1 MATAN
6 SNEQTGAEP
15 MNSSAS
21 TRTQRANGS
30 SSLAGLTKVMA
41 RLLPRQVSDELSLA
55 MAEMKQ
61 KGIKAGVAA
70 AFVVVA
76 LLFLAALGVALIA
89 AAILGLATVM
99 PAWLAALL
107 VAALFLVIAAIAA
120 LVGVNRFK
128 KTMPLVPEDALR
140 GIRYDLGVLKEGRS
154 FDPATLDAPKKP
166 KEQKPEDGKQEK
178 PEDAVQKPTPEEL
191 RIRLRQRR
199 EHIAAVRD
207 GLGEK
212 ADVRK
217 QMADLKARR
226 AAGRRNGTAGSG
238 AHQEEGLADE
248 VGAMFRERRQ
258 PLAVLGASL
267 LAMGILLRRLLR
279 K

>member
-1 MATAN
+1 
-6 SNEQTGAEP
+6 

-21 TRTQRANGS
+21 SRTQRANGS
-30 SSLAGLTKVMA
+30 SSLVGLSRVML
-41 RLLPRQVSDELSLA
+41 RLLPRQVSDELNLA
-55 MAEMKQ
+55 LAEMKQ

-70 AFVVVA
+70 GLMVVA
-76 LLFLAALGVALIA
+76 LVFLAALGVALIA

-107 VAALFLVIAAIAA
+107 VAALFLVIAGIAA
-120 LVGVNRFK
+120 LIGYSRFK
-128 KTMPLVPEDALR
+128 KTLPLLPEDALR
-140 GIRYDLGVLKEGRS
+140 GIRHDLGVLKEGRS
-154 FDPATLDAPKKP
+154 FDPATLDQPKAPKDKGEE
-166 KEQKPEDGKQEK
+166 KGKQEK
-178 PEDAVQKPTPEEL
+178 PEDAVHKPTPEEL

-212 ADVRK
+212 ADIKK
-217 QMADLKARR
+217 QMSELKARR
-226 AAGRRNGTAGSG
+226 AASRRTGNGSSASGTGESDNAEDITAR
-238 AHQEEGLADE
+238 L
-248 VGAMFRERRQ
+248 RERKQ

-267 LAMGILLRRLLR
+267 LAMGIMVRRLLR

>member
-1 MATAN
+1 
-6 SNEQTGAEP
+6 

-30 SSLAGLTKVMA
+30 SSLVGLSKVMA

-55 MAEMKQ
+55 LAEMKQ

-99 PAWLAALL
+99 PAWLSALL
-107 VAALFLVIAAIAA
+107 IAALFLVIAAVAA
-120 LVGVNRFK
+120 LVGINRFK

-154 FDPATLDAPKKP
+154 FDPSTLDAPKEP
-166 KEQKPEDGKQEK
+166 KDKQAEGKQEK

-212 ADVRK
+212 ADVKK
-217 QMADLKARR
+217 QMADLKSRR

-238 AHQEEGLADE
+238 AGAASSGEEI
-248 VGAMFRERRQ
+248 GAMFRERAQ

-267 LAMGILLRRLLR
+267 VAMGILLRRLLR

>member
-1 MATAN
+1 
-6 SNEQTGAEP
+6 

-55 MAEMKQ
+55 LAEMKQ

-70 AFVVVA
+70 AFLVVA

-107 VAALFLVIAAIAA
+107 VAALFLIIAAVAA

-128 KTMPLVPEDALR
+128 KTMPLLPEDALR

-154 FDPATLDAPKKP
+154 FDPSTLDAKP
-166 KEQKPEDGKQEK
+166 KEKKPEDGKQEK

-212 ADVRK
+212 ADVKK

-226 AAGRRNGTAGSG
+226 AADRRNGTAGSG
-238 AHQEEGLADE
+238 ARQGEGMADE
-248 VGAMFRERRQ
+248 VGAMFRERKQ

>member
-1 MATAN
+1 
-6 SNEQTGAEP
+6 
-15 MNSSAS
+15 
-21 TRTQRANGS
+21 
-30 SSLAGLTKVMA
+30 MA
-41 RLLPRQVSDELSLA
+41 RLLPRQISDELNLA
-55 MAEMKQ
+55 LAEMKQ

-70 AFVVVA
+70 GLMVVA
-76 LLFLAALGVALIA
+76 LVFLAALGVALIA

-107 VAALFLVIAAIAA
+107 VAALFLVIAGIAA
-120 LVGVNRFK
+120 LIGYLRFK
-128 KTMPLVPEDALR
+128 KTMPLLPEDALR

-154 FDPATLDAPKKP
+154 FDPATLDAPKPPKP
-166 KEQKPEDGKQEK
+166 KDEGAQKQEK
-178 PEDAVQKPTPEEL
+178 PEDAVRKPTPEEL

-212 ADVRK
+212 ADVKK
-217 QMADLKARR
+217 QMAELKSRR
-226 AAGRRNGTAGSG
+226 AAARRTGAGTTGRDSG
-238 AHQEEGLADE
+238 AADE
-248 VGAMFRERRQ
+248 AAAMFRERKQ

>member
-1 MATAN
+1 
-6 SNEQTGAEP
+6 

-41 RLLPRQVSDELSLA
+41 RLLPRQISDELSLA
-55 MAEMKQ
+55 IAEMKQ

-70 AFVVVA
+70 ALLVVA

-120 LVGVNRFK
+120 LIGVNRFK
-128 KTMPLVPEDALR
+128 KNMPLLPEDALR

-154 FDPATLDAPKKP
+154 FDPSTLDAPKQP
-166 KEQKPEDGKQEK
+166 KEKPAEGKQEK
-178 PEDAVQKPTPEEL
+178 DAVQKPTPEEL

-212 ADVRK
+212 ADVKK

-226 AAGRRNGTAGSG
+226 AADRRNGTAGSG
-238 AHQEEGLADE
+238 AHTEGMADE
-248 VGAMFRERRQ
+248 VGAMFRERKQ

>member
-1 MATAN
+1 
-6 SNEQTGAEP
+6 

-30 SSLAGLTKVMA
+30 SSVVGLSKVMA
-41 RLLPRQVSDELSLA
+41 RLLPRQISDELNLA
-55 MAEMKQ
+55 LAEMKQ

-70 AFVVVA
+70 ALLVVA
-76 LLFLAALGVALIA
+76 LVFLAALGVALIA

-107 VAALFLVIAAIAA
+107 VAALFLVIAGIAA
-120 LVGVNRFK
+120 LIGYLRFK
-128 KTMPLVPEDALR
+128 KTLPLLPEDALR

-154 FDPATLDAPKKP
+154 FDPATLDAPKPP
-166 KEQKPEDGKQEK
+166 KAKDEEKGKQEK
-178 PEDAVQKPTPEEL
+178 PEDAVHKATPEEL

-212 ADVRK
+212 ADVKK
-217 QMADLKARR
+217 QMSELKSRR
-226 AAGRRNGTAGSG
+226 AAGRRSG
-238 AHQEEGLADE
+238 AAASESGSQSTGTADE
-248 VGAMFRERRQ
+248 VGAILRERKQ

-267 LAMGILLRRLLR
+267 VAMGILLRRLLR